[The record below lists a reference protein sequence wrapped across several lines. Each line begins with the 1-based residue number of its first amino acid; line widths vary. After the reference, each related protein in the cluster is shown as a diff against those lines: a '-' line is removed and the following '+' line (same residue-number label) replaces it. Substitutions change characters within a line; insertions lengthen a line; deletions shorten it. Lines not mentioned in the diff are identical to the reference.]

1 MHVSLTAA
9 CVQTGKQAIP
19 CTCTSWKDQVN
30 IDMRMFEAESLSMAS
45 QSDDSDSEGQAGPC
59 RGPEQHG
66 GSQADRDVTGRKR
79 SRAGDSP
86 AAASKSQR
94 GTSRGASE
102 EPTPR
107 ARVGRQ
113 SCTSRAAAKP
123 MRAAAMKLSAARK
136 QHGQNSMLMAHLQ
149 KLNKPY
155 AIVYG
160 EERKD
165 RAPFDLVVPVD
176 AESASASASASGSAS
191 KAKVTLQV
199 LKLGKDGLYRPSS
212 NVLEERRSSLV
223 AIRTQLVDPGCRK
236 PGFKLLTLTSR
247 ILDQTWV

>member
-1 MHVSLTAA
+1 M
-9 CVQTGKQAIP
+9 QRGRQAIP
-19 CTCTSWKDQVN
+19 CTCTSLKDQVN
-30 IDMRMFEAESLSMAS
+30 IDMRMFEPDSAQSH
-45 QSDDSDSEGQAGPC
+45 SDDSESEEQAGPC
-59 RGPEQHG
+59 RGPEQKG
-66 GSQADRDVTGRKR
+66 GGQADRDVTGRKR
-79 SRAGDSP
+79 FRAGDSQ
-86 AAASKSQR
+86 AAVAKGR
-94 GTSRGASE
+94 TGSRGVSE
-102 EPTPR
+102 EPAPR

-136 QHGQNSMLMAHLQ
+136 QHGQNSTLMSHLE

-160 EERKD
+160 EEKKD
-165 RAPFDLVVPVD
+165 KTPFDLVVPME
-176 AESASASASASGSAS
+176 AESANNN
-191 KAKVTLQV
+191 KAKVQLQV

-212 NVLEERRSSLV
+212 SVFEERRSSLV

-247 ILDQTWV
+247 IMDQTWV